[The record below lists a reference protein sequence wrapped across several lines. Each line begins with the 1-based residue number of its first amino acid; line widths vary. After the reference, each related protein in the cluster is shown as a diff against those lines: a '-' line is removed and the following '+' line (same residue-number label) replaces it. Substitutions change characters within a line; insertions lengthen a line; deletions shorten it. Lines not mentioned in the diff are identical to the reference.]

1 MVTNWVKLLKYQ
13 KEKVTNLMT
22 QHIINCTHI
31 SFAFIISFS
40 FSFWSHVSISF
51 WYLLYFIFSSSKKC
65 KVFLSYQ
72 NDFLIYSFLQ
82 STFFKNNFLQSIS
95 LKSTSMMKIIK
106 LLQYSIIFWWNFS
119 IFNTKDLQFSLKCTK
134 I

>member
-1 MVTNWVKLLKYQ
+1 MKLSHYKNIISLIRFLFHTIMSKNNNFSFKLSNWATNWVKLLKYQ
-13 KEKVTNLMT
+13 KAKVTNLMT

-40 FSFWSHVSISF
+40 FSFWSHVNISF

-72 NDFLIYSFLQ
+72 NDFLIYSVLQ
-82 STFFKNNFLQSIS
+82 STFFKNNFFCNQSLWNQLQ
-95 LKSTSMMKIIK
+95 
-106 LLQYSIIFWWNFS
+106 
-119 IFNTKDLQFSLKCTK
+119 
-134 I
+134 